1 LKDASDILNDDNPN
15 NDRSACGKLDAFI
28 KKVSTNDRHGILT
41 ADQAGDLRTQA
52 KDIVGVR
59 FSLS

>member
-1 LKDASDILNDDNPN
+1 LKDASNILNEDNPN

-41 ADQAGDLRTQA
+41 ADQAGDQERRL
-52 KDIVGVR
+52 KI
-59 FSLS
+59 